1 MINLPDVGKMFY
13 QILIC
18 KLPGILPMAA
28 KRLRCD
34 PALMA
39 SPMIT
44 TIVDAFSLTVYF
56 TIAHVLL
63 SI

>member
-1 MINLPDVGKMFY
+1 VVTATLFITIVFAK
-13 QILIC
+13 LIG
-18 KLPGILPMAA
+18 GILPMAA